1 LKGKAYYHKPV
12 PEDFTFPSNITIK
25 TLFELWNFG
34 DENRLIRPYKLIDTH
49 FIAQTKCEKKNL
61 SRAKGVIR
69 ELEKYIDSN
78 NYKSLT
84 SQLRDGLFQN
94 ATEKMQENLQLTNLK
109 RKQPVENFYLMKYSS
124 LYENYLVKKQKKN
137 EI

>member
-1 LKGKAYYHKPV
+1 
-12 PEDFTFPSNITIK
+12 
-25 TLFELWNFG
+25 
-34 DENRLIRPYKLIDTH
+34 
-49 FIAQTKCEKKNL
+49 
-61 SRAKGVIR
+61 
-69 ELEKYIDSN
+69 LEKYIDSN

-124 LYENYLVKKQKKN
+124 LYENYLVKKKKKN
-137 EI
+137 